1 MVDQRQED
9 VLVQHMD
16 TGSGAMA
23 NNNATAGQPGTG
35 WPQVNSGPL
44 MVGGILIGVGA
55 LVALVG
61 VAVAGRHVVGATRAW
76 VNEFETSPDQYARLR
91 WEQAKAAA
99 SAGTNAWR
107 KHPNAEVRLIG
118 NGNSTS

>member
-23 NNNATAGQPGTG
+23 NNNATAHRPAMD

-55 LVALVG
+55 LVALAG
-61 VAVAGRHVVGATRAW
+61 VAVAGRHVVAATRAW
-76 VNEFETSPDQYARLR
+76 VNELETPPDQYARLR
-91 WEQAKAAA
+91 WAQAKAAA
-99 SAGTNAWR
+99 SAGTAAWR
-107 KHPNAEVRLIG
+107 QHPNAEVRLVR
-118 NGNSTS
+118 NGSATA